1 MKRKVALTLAL
12 LLAAALAAGCA
23 AGEDKPSA
31 QLPNPVEEVDG
42 PEDFLPLGIAID
54 APQNAEDV
62 SYAIISDTVAQV

>member
-42 PEDFLPLGIAID
+42 PEDFLTWEWDGIA
-54 APQNAEDV
+54 PV
-62 SYAIISDTVAQV
+62 SMQILIKKQHWFLTEL